1 LVRHTYLFVN
11 RQFRYADKADV
22 IMLII
27 GAIGSIIV
35 GISFPLNLLIVTEVV
50 NGFVGPDANIEA
62 LKTMDEM
69 LKWYILLASITL
81 AVGFA
86 QMFCFSLSS
95 KRQSRR
101 IRLKLFKQMLRQDAS
116 WFDRQS
122 MGDLITKM
130 TSQVD
135 QIEAGIGD
143 RLGRFLQN
151 LVLFISCFGS
161 AFQNQWKM
169 ALVGLSTTPV
179 IVIAFVILGV
189 GLSRYSTKEEKAYSR
204 ANSIASEVLSS
215 IRTVFAFIGQEK
227 ESTRYDTNLGA
238 AARVSFKK
246 NIVVGF
252 GNISIPFF
260 LHLWKLFAIFASA
273 GLTFW
278 YGAKL
283 MFNGEPGVDGGKI
296 VSVVLAF
303 LVGSIAL
310 GLVLPEF
317 TYFARAVAA
326 AKSTFWVI
334 ERASSYHSGSA
345 NVSRPRLR

>member
-1 LVRHTYLFVN
+1 MQT
-11 RQFRYADKADV
+11 KK
-22 IMLII
+22 
-27 GAIGSIIV
+27 
-35 GISFPLNLLIVTEVV
+35 VV
-50 NGFVGPDANIEA
+50 NGFVAPDASIQA

-69 LKWYILLASITL
+69 VKWYVLLASITL
-81 AVGFA
+81 AFGFA

-101 IRLKLFKQMLRQDAS
+101 IRLRLFKQMLRQDAS

-151 LVLFISCFGS
+151 FILFISCFGS

-189 GLSRYSTKEEKAYSR
+189 GLSRYSVKEEKAYSR
-204 ANSIASEVLSS
+204 ANTIASEVLSS

-227 ESTRYDTNLGA
+227 ESARYNSNLGA
-238 AARVSFKK
+238 AAKVSFKK
-246 NIVVGF
+246 NIVIGF
-252 GNISIPFF
+252 GAGLISFS
-260 LHLWKLFAIFASA
+260 IFASA

-278 YGAKL
+278 YGVKL
-283 MFNGEPGVDGGKI
+283 ISAGEVGVDGGKI

-303 LVGSIAL
+303 LAGSIAL

-334 ERASSYHSGSA
+334 ERVPHIDKDREGEIIEDLRGHIVFK
-345 NVSRPRLR
+345 NVTFHYPTRREAKVTFILSHI